1 MMTGRVHVTEEEPR
15 MTGEARAPASRWK
28 REGEGESGL
37 ARVKLGRLRENRPRL
52 RLPLF
57 YLFSFNSIFIL
68 AFIFNLRLS
77 FEIQAPI

>member
-37 ARVKLGRLRENRPRL
+37 ARVKLGRAMLLGLMGRVVSGKKGKNGLGQE
-52 RLPLF
+52 
-57 YLFSFNSIFIL
+57 L
-68 AFIFNLRLS
+68 A
-77 FEIQAPI
+77 Q